1 MKSQTWKLLPLMF
14 GFFIMGFVDVIG
26 IAISHIKLD
35 FQLSDSIVN
44 TIPFFGFIW
53 FLFLS
58 VPTGMLMNRIGRK
71 KTVLLS
77 FIIQVVALVLPLI
90 RYDFG
95 FMLVAFALLGI
106 GNTLLQVALNPL
118 VSNVVSPDRL
128 TSTLTLGQFV
138 KAICSFLGPIL
149 TAAVVGSFLGWKMI
163 FPIYG
168 LLSLLATVWLAC
180 TPIAETQPESK
191 NSSIG
196 SILGLLKDRY
206 ILLLFLGITVLVGAD
221 VGMNITLPKYLMER
235 CSLEINEA
243 GLGNSLYFFSRTA
256 GAFLGA
262 LLLLRLSARH
272 FFIWSVIL
280 ALGGLVITLLFG
292 NLWAILAGVILFG
305 LGYANLFSIIFSYAL
320 QYRSDQA
327 NEISSL
333 LIMGVFGGAILPPI
347 LGVVSDSLD
356 QWAAMALLALVWL
369 YLFTLF
375 HKLR

>member
-14 GFFIMGFVDVIG
+14 GFFIMGFVDVVG
-26 IAISHIKLD
+26 IATSHIKQD
-35 FQLSDSIVN
+35 FSLSDSIVN

-77 FIIQVVALVLPLI
+77 FAIQVVALLLPVI
-90 RYDFG
+90 RYDFPV
-95 FMLVAFALLGI
+95 MLAAFALLGI

-118 VSNVVSPDRL
+118 VSNVVSPERL

-138 KAICSFLGPIL
+138 KAICSFLGPII
-149 TAAVVGSFLGWKMI
+149 TAAVAGSFLGWKMI

-168 LLSLLATVWLAC
+168 ILSLLATFWLAC
-180 TPIAETQPESK
+180 TPIAESQPESK
-191 NSSIG
+191 DSSIG

-206 ILLLFLGITVLVGAD
+206 ILLLFLGITVLVGTD

-235 CSLEINEA
+235 CSLGIDEA
-243 GLGNSLYFFSRTA
+243 GFGNSLYFVSRTA

-262 LLLLRLSARH
+262 LLLLKLSARR
-272 FFIWSVIL
+272 FYIWSVLL
-280 ALGGLVITLLFG
+280 ALVGLAIALMFGG
-292 NLWAILAGVILFG
+292 LWAILAGVILFG
-305 LGYANLFSIIFSYAL
+305 LGYSNLFSIIFSYAL
-320 QYRSDQA
+320 QYRNDQA

-347 LGVVSDSLD
+347 LGVVSDNLN
-356 QWAAMALLALVWL
+356 QWGAMALIALVWL
-369 YLFTLF
+369 YLFILF
-375 HKLR
+375 KKLR

>member
-90 RYDFG
+90 RYDFS

-168 LLSLLATVWLAC
+168 LLSLLATFWLAC
-180 TPIAETQPESK
+180 TPIAETQPEGK

-280 ALGGLVITLLFG
+280 ALGGLIITLLFG

-375 HKLR
+375 RKLR